1 MARAPDPATVPV
13 STKGGLP
20 QSWDPL
26 ILAVDKPKEWSS
38 FDVIRKL
45 RGLSPIR
52 KMGHAGTLDPMATGL
67 LIVLS
72 GKATRLMNHFL
83 GQDKEY
89 EATIRLGQT
98 TASWDAETEV
108 LEEKDA
114 SAVTD
119 EDVERALPAF
129 RGDITQ
135 IPPAYSAV
143 KVEGERLYKK
153 ARRGE
158 RVILPTRSVTV
169 HSFEMLQ
176 KQGNDVDVRIS
187 CSSGTYIRSLAHEL
201 GVVLGVGGHL
211 VRLRRTRIGTLK
223 ADNAWGVGE
232 LVDAVNAARE
242 QAEG

>member
-1 MARAPDPATVPV
+1 MALAPDPSTVPV
-13 STKGGLP
+13 SKKGELP
-20 QSWDPL
+20 LSWDPL
-26 ILAVDKPKEWSS
+26 ILAVDKPMEWSS

-72 GKATRLMNHFL
+72 GKATKLMNHFL

-98 TASWDAETEV
+98 TASWDAETDV

-114 SAVTD
+114 SGITED
-119 EDVERALPAF
+119 EIEEALQAF
-129 RGDITQ
+129 RGNITQ
-135 IPPAYSAV
+135 ITPAYSAV

-158 RVILPTRSVTV
+158 RIILPTRSVTV
-169 HSFEMLQ
+169 HSFDLLH
-176 KQGNDVDVRIS
+176 KQGADVGVRIS

-201 GVVLGVGGHL
+201 GDALGVGGHL
-211 VRLRRTRIGTLK
+211 VRLRRTRIGSLM
-223 ADNAWGVGE
+223 ANEAWGVHE
-232 LVDAVNAARE
+232 LIDAVNTSRE
-242 QAEG
+242 KENA

>member
-135 IPPAYSAV
+135 ITPAYSAV

-176 KQGNDVDVRIS
+176 KQGNDVEVRIS